1 MKHSPDGK
9 NLQVEASDLCRLHVL
24 GCVPGKARLEIT
36 LVLLQF
42 QLDLDGI
49 RGAFMT
55 LKGELLP

>member
-1 MKHSPDGK
+1 M
-9 NLQVEASDLCRLHVL
+9 EASDLCRLHVL